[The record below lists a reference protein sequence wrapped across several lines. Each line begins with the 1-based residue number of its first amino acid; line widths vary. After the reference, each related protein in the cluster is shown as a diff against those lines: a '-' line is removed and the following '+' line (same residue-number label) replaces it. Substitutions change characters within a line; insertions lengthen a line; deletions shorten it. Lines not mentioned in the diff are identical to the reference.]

1 MGRLRIYIS
10 LFFATFLNFVYS
22 QSVNVTTGGS
32 ISGDG
37 GSVSFT
43 IGQTFYLVASGTEG
57 SFIQGVQQPFEIST
71 LTDIDEAKVI
81 SLSCLVFPNPVQ
93 DYIQIKINSTLLQKG
108 EYLKYHLFDLN
119 GKLLVSEIIQSEIS
133 QIKIG
138 NYAASIYVLN
148 ILSND
153 RLIKSFKITKK

>member
-71 LTDIDEAKVI
+71 LTDIDETKAI
-81 SLSCLVFPNPVQ
+81 NLTCLVFPNPVQ

-108 EYLKYHLFDLN
+108 EYLKYQLFDLN
-119 GKLLVSEIIQSEIS
+119 GKLLVSEISQSEIS

-148 ILSND
+148 ILNND